1 MSALLGSLQKTT
13 VQACKYQ
20 SLDEGKAN
28 SCTLFH
34 SNIQPLMVELWSKIA
49 CTLILNNLFC
59 LSCFNALKWAFYN
72 HFCLIWHIEAL
83 DASYL
88 ASCCSM
94 TLCIRFN
101 NIISIK
107 NISTN
112 DNEVKVRNTT
122 KRCCSKKGKIRR
134 YHSNLG
140 VSLLSRSDSITP
152 CCYINYIW
160 RLVMYKQHP
169 LHGGSWWSSSLY
181 YVIRPRA
188 AYILYYMGKKFIS
201 WNWKNILRTEH
212 FIIRD
217 KPYSAVSDPGIKIH
231 VVG

>member
-1 MSALLGSLQKTT
+1 MNIWLQNKADRIRFLAMMNAVQAALKPKKKSRPTGNIINKAWLMCALLGSLQKTT

-20 SLDEGKAN
+20 SLDKGKAN

-134 YHSNLG
+134 
-140 VSLLSRSDSITP
+140 
-152 CCYINYIW
+152 
-160 RLVMYKQHP
+160 
-169 LHGGSWWSSSLY
+169 
-181 YVIRPRA
+181 
-188 AYILYYMGKKFIS
+188 
-201 WNWKNILRTEH
+201 
-212 FIIRD
+212 
-217 KPYSAVSDPGIKIH
+217 
-231 VVG
+231 

>member
-1 MSALLGSLQKTT
+1 MIDECAVRLLQKTT

-20 SLDEGKAN
+20 SLDKGKAN

-152 CCYINYIW
+152 YYQVKM
-160 RLVMYKQHP
+160 L
-169 LHGGSWWSSSLY
+169 LHKTYSPQKTPEIISYPSLTAHWTNLGFFYTAGCPSLCSSFGSRKSF
-181 YVIRPRA
+181 YVSP
-188 AYILYYMGKKFIS
+188 
-201 WNWKNILRTEH
+201 NEQ
-212 FIIRD
+212 
-217 KPYSAVSDPGIKIH
+217 
-231 VVG
+231 